1 MNRSLKG
8 WVKFAHSKGEA
19 VEAMRGNQ
27 TMPVILRVD
36 ASKVSLRQLPETHQN
51 RLGLLSHT
59 SSIMAF

>member
-1 MNRSLKG
+1 
-8 WVKFAHSKGEA
+8 VKFAHSKGEA

-36 ASKVSLRQLPETHQN
+36 ASKVSLRQQPETHQN